1 MLQQVFQ
8 KGPFTQGIFRK
19 SANARLVRELRDKLD
34 SGEDIQL
41 DVVPVLVTA
50 ALLKEFMRSLPEP
63 LLGSTL
69 YPLWLDALNCTNQSE
84 RLLRLKSLVE
94 QLPKVNQNLLAH
106 FLCVLHHIARKSSLN
121 LMSAG
126 NLGVCVGPSL
136 LWTPCMTP
144 AGSKAVPALVEALV
158 THCEVVVGPHVPHL
172 LGEPPERPQDSGA
185 EESDSL
191 HCKLIIFDSCERGAF
206 DRRIK
211 GFNFFFSW
219 RSPSRWFFNWF
230 FGKRVIGST

>member
-1 MLQQVFQ
+1 MFQQVFQ

-34 SGEDIQL
+34 NGEDVQL

-63 LLGSTL
+63 LLGSAL
-69 YPLWLDALNCTNQSE
+69 YPLWLDALNCSNQSE

-94 QLPKVNQNLLAH
+94 QLPKTNQTLLAH

-158 THCEVVVGPHVPHL
+158 THCEVIIGPHVPHL
-172 LGEPPERPQDSGA
+172 LGDPPERPQDSGA

-191 HCKLIIFDSCERGAF
+191 HCKLLTDYLANYRLLLS
-206 DRRIK
+206 RIL
-211 GFNFFFSW
+211 GN
-219 RSPSRWFFNWF
+219 
-230 FGKRVIGST
+230 